1 MSFFGGSEEI
11 FHMEDSEYLLRIWFP
26 QKQEHQRI
34 LSKMGPME
42 ETPSG
47 PLSADLQAPKVL
59 NDRLNW
65 KTRKDLLICY

>member
-1 MSFFGGSEEI
+1 
-11 FHMEDSEYLLRIWFP
+11 
-26 QKQEHQRI
+26 
-34 LSKMGPME
+34 MGPME

-47 PLSADLQAPKVL
+47 PLSVDLQAPKVL